1 MKKVSLL
8 LALVSTCSFASQE
21 AVDTTDINQALNYYC
36 ATSSYEYQ
44 EQVVV
49 GEGKQILFHQGSF
62 MQVNTTLDSK
72 AIKKALGEELKNTKV
87 DTQCSE
93 YLLTYAE
100 VKDDKVSQKYLA
112 RVLFNFDKYALTE
125 RSKYILSQISQQLTQ
140 QDNVVLLDGN
150 TDNKGKESYNMTLG
164 LARSES
170 VKAYL
175 VELGVDEA
183 LLNADSSGE
192 INTIDDNDTV
202 SGRHHNRRVDMTN
215 VDGSEE

>member
-1 MKKVSLL
+1 MKKISLL
-8 LALVSTCSFASQE
+8 LALVSTFSIAGQE
-21 AVDTTDINQALNYYC
+21 TVNTADINQALNYYC
-36 ATSSYEYQ
+36 ATEHSEFQ

-49 GEGKQILFHQGSF
+49 GEGEQILFHQGPF
-62 MQVNTTLDSK
+62 MQVSARLDSESIKSALSEEFKNTT
-72 AIKKALGEELKNTKV
+72 I

-100 VKDDKVSQKYLA
+100 VQDEKVNQKYLA
-112 RVLFNFDKYALTE
+112 RVLFNFDKYSLTE
-125 RSKYILSQISQQLTQ
+125 RSKYILNQISQQIDQ
-140 QDNVVLLDGN
+140 QDDVILLDGN
-150 TDNKGKESYNMTLG
+150 TDNIGKKSYNMALG

-183 LLNADSSGE
+183 LLEVGSSGE
-192 INTIDDNDTV
+192 ANAIENNDTV
-202 SGRHHNRRVDMTN
+202 SGRHHNRRVDITN